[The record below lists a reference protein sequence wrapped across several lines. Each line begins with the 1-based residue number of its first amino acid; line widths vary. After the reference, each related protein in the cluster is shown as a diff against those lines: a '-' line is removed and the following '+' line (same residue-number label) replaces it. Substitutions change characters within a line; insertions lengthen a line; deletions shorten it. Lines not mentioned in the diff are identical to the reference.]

1 MLALREVPRSF
12 PGPMSPPAAP
22 AADAMIQ
29 EEILRQTAARGA
41 SSSICPS
48 EVARALAG
56 GDDGPW
62 RPLMG
67 PVRRV
72 AAGLARAGRIEILRK
87 GKPVPPEAMRGV
99 IRLRVPAAATDG

>member
-1 MLALREVPRSF
+1 MDQ
-12 PGPMSPPAAP
+12 PPPEQPSAP
-22 AADAMIQ
+22 ADDAAIRR
-29 EEILRQTAARGA
+29 EILRQTATRGSAR
-41 SSSICPS
+41 SICPS

-67 PVRRV
+67 PVRR
-72 AAGLARAGRIEILRK
+72 AAADLARAGRVEILRK

-99 IRLRVPAAATDG
+99 IRLRAAPGGA

>member
-1 MLALREVPRSF
+1 MEQPSRL
-12 PGPMSPPAAP
+12 MPAA
-22 AADAMIQ
+22 AKTDHTTVRD
-29 EEILRQTAARGA
+29 EILRQTSARGPDR
-41 SSSICPS
+41 SICPS

-67 PVRRV
+67 PVRR
-72 AAGLARAGRIEILRK
+72 AAADLARAGRIEILRK

-99 IRLRVPAAATDG
+99 IRLRAAQGDA